1 MGEVEEL
8 LNLEKVSIH
17 NFSRAPEPC
26 RFCLYWQTSGELQY
40 EVSKGDMEKEKLKWL
55 SIVEKTFGNCI
66 KIACLNGAVIGF
78 MQYAPAKYFPRVK
91 DYFSGPPSEDAVF
104 IACLYIVDK
113 AQRRKGYG
121 TAMLE
126 KLLKELGGRGFKAV
140 ETFARIDSENNPSG
154 PLSFYLK
161 HGFEII
167 SQRDDF
173 PLVRIK
179 L

>member
-1 MGEVEEL
+1 MEEL

-140 ETFARIDSENNPSG
+140 ETFARIDSENNP
-154 PLSFYLK
+154 
-161 HGFEII
+161 
-167 SQRDDF
+167 
-173 PLVRIK
+173 
-179 L
+179 